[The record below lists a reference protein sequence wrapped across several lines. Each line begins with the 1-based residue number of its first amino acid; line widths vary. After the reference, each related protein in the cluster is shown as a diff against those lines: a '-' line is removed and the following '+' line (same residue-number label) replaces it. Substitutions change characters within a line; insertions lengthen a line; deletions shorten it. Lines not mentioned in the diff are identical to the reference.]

1 MSGSRWSAVA
11 VVLCL
16 QAALHWLPLS
26 ARAAEGDQL
35 PPTVA
40 AVVDYQRVLQEAAAS
55 KSIAQ
60 QMDVRRQAYQDEIAK
75 EEQRIYAAER
85 EFTEQRA
92 AKLLSEEAVGAK
104 QKELEAEVQA
114 VRELTQK
121 RRQQLEQV
129 SADAVSK
136 VERALFDVLTG
147 IAEERG
153 LNVVL
158 PTSQVLFFSRQ
169 IDLTDEVLAKL
180 DATIVGG
187 ARDGSSRLT
196 DGGSAVL
203 SPLWPVFPRRTRQ
216 PRRGSAR
223 GR

>member
-1 MSGSRWSAVA
+1 MSGPRWSAVA
-11 VVLCL
+11 IVLCL
-16 QAALHWLPLS
+16 QMALQWLPS
-26 ARAAEGDQL
+26 PAWAVEGDQL

-55 KSIAQ
+55 KSIAE

-75 EEQRIYAAER
+75 EEQRVYTAER
-85 EFTEQRA
+85 EFAEQRA

-114 VRELTQK
+114 VRELTQR

-136 VERALFDVLTG
+136 VERALFEVLTG

-180 DATIVGG
+180 DATLSEVPV
-187 ARDGSSRLT
+187 T
-196 DGGSAVL
+196 DRVD
-203 SPLWPVFPRRTRQ
+203 
-216 PRRGSAR
+216 
-223 GR
+223 